1 MLNKQKSKP
10 GGNLKIAV
18 IGAGATGSLFA
29 WFFHRAGEEVWLL
42 DIHSDRAEI
51 IRRNGISLE
60 GISGAHSFSP
70 RIALDP
76 REIGPVD
83 LVLIA
88 VKSYHTEAAAAA
100 AARLLSREAFVLT
113 LQNGIG
119 NLEKI
124 AAAVGKDRTLGGSTA
139 QGSTLLGP
147 GRIRHAGKGD
157 TIIGEISGPPTERV
171 EKIIAVLRRGG
182 AEAKST
188 SNLAGAIWGKL
199 LVNAGI
205 NPLTALTRLK
215 NGELLNYPGTRA
227 VMQAAVSEG
236 EKIAQVKNIQLPY
249 EDAVARTE
257 AVCRATAG
265 NISSMLQDVLKR
277 KRTEVTNINGALVR
291 EGEVLGIPTPVNQTL
306 NGLVQT
312 LEESYAQQ
320 VQNI

>member
-1 MLNKQKSKP
+1 M
-10 GGNLKIAV
+10 KITV

-42 DIHSDRAEI
+42 DIHPERAEI

-60 GISGAHSFSP
+60 GISGDQHFSP
-70 RIALDP
+70 RITLDP

-88 VKSYHTEAAAAA
+88 VKSYHTEAAAEAA
-100 AARLLSREAFVLT
+100 AQLPSRDALVLT

-124 AAAVGKDRTLGGSTA
+124 AAVVGKNRTLGGSTA

-171 EKIIAVLRRGG
+171 EKIVTTLRQGG
-182 AEAKST
+182 VEANPT
-188 SNLAGAIWGKL
+188 ANLAGVIWGKL
-199 LVNAGI
+199 LINAGI

-215 NGELLNYPGTRA
+215 NGELLNYPGTRM
-227 VMQAAVSEG
+227 VMQAAIREG
-236 EKIAQVKNIQLPY
+236 EKIARAKNISLPY

-291 EGEVLGIPTPVNQTL
+291 EGEALGIPTPVNQTL
-306 NGLVQT
+306 SGLVQT

-320 VQNI
+320 VYNL

>member
-1 MLNKQKSKP
+1 M
-10 GGNLKIAV
+10 KIAV

-42 DIHSDRAEI
+42 DIHPDRAEI
-51 IRRNGISLE
+51 IRRQGISLE
-60 GISGAHSFSP
+60 GISGEQRFSP
-70 RIALDP
+70 RVALDP

-88 VKSYHTEAAAAA
+88 VKSYHTESAVES

-124 AAAVGKDRTLGGSTA
+124 AAAVGKNRTLGGSTA

-171 EKIIAVLRRGG
+171 EKIVAALRQGG

-188 SNLAGAIWGKL
+188 ANLAGVIWGKL
-199 LVNAGI
+199 LINAGI

-227 VMQAAVSEG
+227 VMQAAVQEG
-236 EKIAQVKNIQLPY
+236 EKIARVKNIQLPY
-249 EDAVARTE
+249 EDAVTRTE

-265 NISSMLQDVLKR
+265 NISSMLQDVLKK
-277 KRTEVTNINGALVR
+277 KRTEVANINGALVR
-291 EGEVLGIPTPVNQTL
+291 EGEALGIPAPVNQTL

-320 VQNI
+320 VQTL

>member
-1 MLNKQKSKP
+1 MKVV
-10 GGNLKIAV
+10 V

-29 WFFHRAGEEVWLL
+29 WFFHRGGEEVWLL
-42 DIHSDRAEI
+42 DIHPARVDT
-51 IRRNGISLE
+51 IRRDGISLE
-60 GISGAHSFSP
+60 GISGDHRFSP
-70 RIALDP
+70 RISLDP
-76 REIGPVD
+76 QEIGPVD
-83 LVLIA
+83 LALIA
-88 VKSYHTEAAAAA
+88 VKSYHTDTAART
-100 AARLLSREAFVLT
+100 AARLLSRNSIVLT

-171 EKIIAVLRRGG
+171 KKIVAALKQGG
-182 AEAKST
+182 IEANST
-188 SNLAGAIWGKL
+188 SNLAGVIWGKL

-227 VMQAAVSEG
+227 VMQAAIREG
-236 EKIAQVKNIQLPY
+236 EKIARAKNIQLPY

-277 KRTEVTNINGALVR
+277 KWTEVANINGALVR
-291 EGEVLGIPTPVNQTL
+291 EGEALGIPTPVNQTL
-306 NGLVQT
+306 SGLVQT
-312 LEESYAQQ
+312 LEESYSQQ
-320 VQNI
+320 VYNF

>member
-1 MLNKQKSKP
+1 MLNGQKSKL
-10 GGNLKIAV
+10 GGILKIAV
-18 IGAGATGSLFA
+18 IGAGATGSLFT

-42 DIHSDRAEI
+42 DIHPDRAEI
-51 IRRNGISLE
+51 IRQNGITLE
-60 GISGAHSFSP
+60 GISGDHHFSP

-76 REIGPVD
+76 REIGPAD
-83 LVLIA
+83 LVIIA
-88 VKSYHTEAAAAA
+88 VKSYHTESAVET

-124 AAAVGKDRTLGGSTA
+124 AAVVGKDRTLGGSTA

-171 EKIIAVLRRGG
+171 EKIVTALRQGG
-182 AEAKST
+182 AEANST
-188 SNLAGAIWGKL
+188 SNLEGVIWGKL

-227 VMQAAVSEG
+227 VMQAAVQEG
-236 EKIAQVKNIQLPY
+236 EKIAQVKNIRLPY
-249 EDAVARTE
+249 EDAITRTE

-277 KRTEVTNINGALVR
+277 KRTEVANINGALAR
-291 EGEVLGIPTPVNQTL
+291 EGEALGIPAPVNQTL
-306 NGLVQT
+306 SGLVQA

-320 VQNI
+320 VYNL